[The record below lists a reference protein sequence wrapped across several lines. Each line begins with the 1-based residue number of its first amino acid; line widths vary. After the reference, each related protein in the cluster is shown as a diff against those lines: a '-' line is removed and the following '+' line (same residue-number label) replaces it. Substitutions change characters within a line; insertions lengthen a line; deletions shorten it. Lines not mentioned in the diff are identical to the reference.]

1 MKKSISIICILII
14 FFKTGNVLS
23 ENNIFYVNNIEI
35 NTNSLKSRKSQIN
48 QAFRKGFDELTDR
61 LLLKK
66 DYKNLSNLNLDSIKK
81 LISYYQIIS
90 PETKEDKIIKF
101 NISFDKGRMHDLFYK
116 RNIFYSDAI
125 NSEVVFF
132 PLLKTEGK
140 YFIYNNNYFYEKWND
155 EKFKDLTS
163 YTLPVESIESIE
175 KINFNLNNIYN
186 LEVSDFFNEFEKSN
200 IIFANIEIFKDKA
213 EVFLKSRI
221 EENKINKR
229 LIIKRKENE
238 NEEKFFDNIIYKTK
252 KNINDLIKSQNL
264 IDVRTPSFLNVILKL
279 DKKKSN
285 LVEFDRRLEEIELID
300 SYYVQKIN
308 KDYVNIKIK
317 YLGKINKIINKLS
330 NQNINLK
337 MVNGE
342 WSLRIIQ

>member
-1 MKKSISIICILII
+1 MKNSISIICILII

-101 NISFDKGRMHDLFYK
+101 NISFDKSRMHDLFYK